1 MLNDFIGQRAPS
13 YKDQFALKNKTL
25 DFFFFFIPGFRAPT
39 SLWDLS
45 PHQGL
50 NLGPSSES
58 LEL

>member
-1 MLNDFIGQRAPS
+1 MLNDFIGQRALS
-13 YKDQFALKNKTL
+13 YKDQFALKKKTGL
-25 DFFFFFIPGFRAPT
+25 FVFFFIPGFRAPT